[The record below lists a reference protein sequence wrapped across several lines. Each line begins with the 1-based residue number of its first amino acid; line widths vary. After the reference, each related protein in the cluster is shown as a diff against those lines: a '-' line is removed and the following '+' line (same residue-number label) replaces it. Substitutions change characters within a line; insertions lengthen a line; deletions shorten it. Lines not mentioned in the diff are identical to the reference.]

1 VVPTKPIDG
10 QKTGTSGLR
19 KRTKVFTSDNYL
31 ANWVQSLFSAL
42 GGPDALRG
50 KTLALGGDGRYF
62 GREAAQIIIKLAAG
76 NGFARVVVGRGAI
89 MATPAMSALIRRRQL
104 YGGLL
109 MTASHNPGGPDADFG
124 IKFNWSAGE
133 PAPEKVTDK
142 IYEETTRIG
151 ELRVGDVPDV
161 DLDKVRREE
170 GRERGEREREES
182 ERAPHR
188 RVVFLPNHCTPPPPK
203 PHTHPS
209 PPKDGIVSFGGFSV
223 EVVDPVSDYLDQL
236 KEVFDFPALKRFVA
250 RKGFGLRF
258 DALHAVTGPYA
269 RRIFVE
275 ELGAPADAIVNG
287 VPLEDFGG
295 GHPDPNL
302 TYAHDLVEAMAA
314 PGAPLL
320 GAASDGDGD
329 RNMVLG
335 PKFFVSPSDSVA
347 MIAAGAQAA
356 IPYFKGGLKGVAR
369 SMPTGAALDRVAAKL
384 GVPFFETPT
393 GWKFFGNLMDA
404 GKCSV
409 CGEESFGTGADHV
422 REKDGIFAVLAWL
435 SLLEHANR
443 GVADGAPLVSIE
455 DICFKH
461 WQEYGRNFF
470 SRYDYE
476 EVDSES
482 ANKVMKQV
490 ESVIASAK
498 PGDKFGRFTLA
509 TADDFSYT
517 DPIDG
522 SVAKGQGL
530 RFVFTDGSRIVFRL
544 SGTGS
549 SGATIRVYV
558 EQYTDEASRLKE
570 EASVALAEII
580 GVALGLSKLQELTG
594 RDKPTVIT

>member
-1 VVPTKPIDG
+1 VG
-10 QKTGTSGLR
+10 
-19 KRTKVFTSDNYL
+19 
-31 ANWVQSLFSAL
+31 
-42 GGPDALRG
+42 
-50 KTLALGGDGRYF
+50 GGDEGKKKRVSLTQNQH
-62 GREAAQIIIKLAAG
+62 AQ
-76 NGFARVVVGRGAI
+76 
-89 MATPAMSALIRRRQL
+89 
-104 YGGLL
+104 
-109 MTASHNPGGPDADFG
+109 
-124 IKFNWSAGE
+124 
-133 PAPEKVTDK
+133 
-142 IYEETTRIG
+142 
-151 ELRVGDVPDV
+151 
-161 DLDKVRREE
+161 
-170 GRERGEREREES
+170 
-182 ERAPHR
+182 
-188 RVVFLPNHCTPPPPK
+188 PPPPK
-203 PHTHPS
+203 T
-209 PPKDGIVSFGGFSV
+209 KQDGVTSFGAFSV

-275 ELGAPADAIVNG
+275 ELGAPASAIVNG
-287 VPLEDFGG
+287 TPLPDFGG

-302 TYAHDLVEAMAA
+302 TYAHDLVEAMAQ
-314 PGAPLL
+314 PGAPPL

-443 GVADGAPLVSIE
+443 GTAEGQPLVSIE

-490 ESVIASAK
+490 ESVIASSK
-498 PGDKFGRFTLA
+498 PGDKFGKRGQFTLA
-509 TADDFSYT
+509 TADDFCYT

-549 SGATIRVYV
+549 SGATIRMYV
-558 EQYTDEASRLKE
+558 EQYTNEAARLKE

-580 GVALGLSKLQELTG
+580 GVALELSKLQELTG